1 MDDPLPCLLTH
12 TAPAGNMLL
21 KTDESQLRS
30 GEECVH
36 ESRVKMSSSS
46 NEQEGELMITNSRI
60 LFVPSCGPASSIE
73 LQYRE
78 IALHAIASTE
88 DDQRYIF
95 IQLIREEEDE
105 EDHDEDILKIF
116 PLDSSTDKIENLFS
130 AINEMTVLHPD
141 EEESEYET
149 D

>member
-1 MDDPLPCLLTH
+1 
-12 TAPAGNMLL
+12 MLL

-30 GEECVH
+30 GEECAH
-36 ESRVKMSSSS
+36 KSRVKMSSSS

-60 LFVPSCGPASSIE
+60 LFVPSSGPASSIE

-88 DDQRYIF
+88 DGQRYIF

-116 PLDSSTDKIENLFS
+116 PLDSQTDQIENLFS
-130 AINEMTVLHPD
+130 AINEMTALHPD